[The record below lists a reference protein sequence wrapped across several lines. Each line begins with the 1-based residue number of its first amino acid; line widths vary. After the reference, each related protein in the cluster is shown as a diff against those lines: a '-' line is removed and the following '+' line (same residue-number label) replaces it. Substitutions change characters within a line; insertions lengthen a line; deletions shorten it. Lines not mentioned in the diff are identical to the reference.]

1 MIKNDGSL
9 SHTWDKENMEE
20 YLRYYLD
27 DEDIVLTD
35 KQWKSIAINV
45 NREIEKYYQ
54 ELMDDIVEAF
64 DIDPT
69 LSADDPNVQRVLGL

>member
-69 LSADDPNVQRVLGL
+69 LSTDDPNVQRVLGL